1 VTKKEKK
8 AWYAS
13 GKVSAEEVMYF
24 DKRLKQMRIVWLP
37 KVRGQWVRLAK
48 QKKFHDT
55 KSAALMAA
63 TAFREVMRAESRK
76 ASPLELTSTERR

>member
-1 VTKKEKK
+1 MTTEEKK

-13 GKVSAEEVMYF
+13 GRVSADEVMYF
-24 DKRLKQMRIVWLP
+24 DKRLKQMRLVWIA

-55 KSAALMAA
+55 KKAALSAA
-63 TAFREVMRAESRK
+63 TAFREVMRVESRK
-76 ASPLELTSTERR
+76 ATPL